1 MIRYLYCKATGTE
14 FMYGGGLGIVDAFID
29 SMFALVCLVLYR
41 WLA

>member
-1 MIRYLYCKATGTE
+1 MIRYLYCKANGIK

-29 SMFALVCLVLYR
+29 SMFAFACFLLYW